1 MEDQALLEAECDMLR
16 EQLQLL
22 AAATIGDA
30 AEAQVHGP
38 ARSPISDRSLQA
50 ENDALTQE
58 VQALKHQLAQQGAD
72 LLMTSLAAKTQH
84 AVSKGREE
92 DAFFE
97 SLLRFASLSITALTR
112 RCGTARAQR
121 AHQHDHPAPTL
132 TG

>member
-1 MEDQALLEAECDMLR
+1 MEEKALLEAECDMLR

-22 AAATIGDA
+22 ATATIGDA
-30 AEAQVHGP
+30 AEAQVHRP
-38 ARSPISDRSLQA
+38 VPSPISDRSLQA
-50 ENDALTQE
+50 ENDTLTQE

-72 LLMTSLAAKTQH
+72 LLMTSLTAQTQH

-97 SLLRFASLSITALTR
+97 SLLRFTSSSLTALTM
-112 RCGTARAQR
+112 RCTARAQR
-121 AHQHDHPAPTL
+121 SHHHGHRAPTL